1 MSEFTTLFGQ
11 FIERY
16 RNDPVGYLRDI
27 HRIELD
33 QYQRPIAEALAQ
45 GDSVAVKSGHG
56 VGKTTTI
63 SGLVSWYCNTR
74 APWRIAVTAPT
85 SKQLWDAL
93 WPDIRTRFKEL
104 PSFLQDNFDVKAER
118 IELKAD
124 PDGCYVSARTTSKE
138 RPEALQGIH
147 SKHVLLVAD
156 EASGIDDEVFNA
168 GQGSMSTPGAQTL
181 LTGNP
186 TRRTGFF
193 FRAFNDPDMAGLFR
207 LFTINA
213 ENSPWVDRDFIT
225 RIERMFGRDSNEYRY
240 RVLGEF
246 PEGDDESFISR
257 DVVIEAMQRE
267 IIAPPVRP
275 IWGLD
280 PARFGKDRTSFCE
293 RMGPVTAPL
302 TTWGGMDT
310 MHTVGFVLRRYRA
323 CFPGEEPSQI
333 IVDVIGIGAGV
344 VDRLGELG
352 LPVLPVNV
360 AESPPMNSEGVKLR
374 DELWIRGRR
383 ELYARACALPYDK
396 DFADQLSQPTYEYTS
411 DGRIKIESKEAMKK
425 RLNVGSPDMADSW
438 LLTFAGD
445 ASVVLGGAT
454 GFNRPLRRGVRVV

>member
-1 MSEFTTLFGQ
+1 MSEFTSLYGQ

-16 RNDPVGYLRDI
+16 RDDPVAFLRDI
-27 HRIELD
+27 HHIELD
-33 QYQRPIAEALAQ
+33 QYQRPIAEALAA

-85 SKQLWDAL
+85 AKQLWDAL
-93 WPDIRTRFKEL
+93 WPDIRKRFREL
-104 PSFLQDNFDVKAER
+104 PGFLQDNFDIKAER
-118 IELKAD
+118 IELRAD
-124 PDGCYVSARTTSKE
+124 PDDCYVSARTTSKE

-147 SKHVLLVAD
+147 SKNVLLVAD

-186 TRRTGFF
+186 TRRSGFF
-193 FRAFNDPDMAGLFR
+193 FRAFTDPDMTGLFR

-213 ENSPWVDRDFIT
+213 ENSPWVDRAFID
-225 RIERMFGRDSNEYRY
+225 RIHRMFGRDSNEYRY

-246 PEGDDESFISR
+246 PESDDESFIGR
-257 DVVIEAMQRE
+257 KLVLEAMQRE
-267 IIAPPVRP
+267 IITPPFRP
-275 IWGLD
+275 IWGVD

-293 RMGPVTAPL
+293 RTGPVTAPL
-302 TTWGGMDT
+302 VTWNGMDL
-310 MHTVGFVLRRYRA
+310 MHTVGFIVRRYRA

-333 IVDVIGIGAGV
+333 VIDVIGLGAGV

-352 LPVLPVNV
+352 LPVVPVNV
-360 AESPPMNSEGVKLR
+360 SESPPMDSEGVRLR

-383 ELYARACALPYDK
+383 ELYNRACKLPLDQEL
-396 DFADQLSQPTYEYTS
+396 ADQLSQPTYEYTS
-411 DGRIKIESKEAMKK
+411 DGRVKIESKEAMKK
-425 RLNVGSPDMADSW
+425 RLGVGSPDKADSW
-438 LLTFAGD
+438 LLTYAGD
-445 ASVVLGGAT
+445 ASVALGGST
-454 GFNRPLRRGVRVV
+454 GFNRSIRSRVRVV